1 MKLKIKE
8 GTTSKIIRVF
18 IQNNASTR
26 GVGYTG
32 LTYLEGTLSI
42 YYIRE
47 GDASP
52 TAITPASMTVGTW
65 VSGGFVEVDST
76 NMPGVYEIGLPDAVI
91 DNTSEGSVLIMIKGS
106 DSDLV
111 ATYQVTPTLV
121 EIELDK
127 VDYRS
132 ANWANFDASTGQ
144 IIKATVDTVTNT
156 HTPTTTEFQADD
168 ITEATADHYNGR
180 LVIFTSGA
188 LDGQATT
195 ITDYVAVGGIGQF
208 TVTTMTEAPA
218 NDDTFIIV

>member
-8 GTTSKIIRVF
+8 GTTSKLIRIF
-18 IQNNASTR
+18 IQDSSATDGS
-26 GVGYTG
+26 GLTG
-32 LTYLEGTLSI
+32 LVFNSSGLSA
-42 YYIRE
+42 YYYPE
-47 GDASP
+47 GDASA
-52 TAITPASMTVGTW
+52 TAITLATMTAGTW
-65 VSGGFVEVDST
+65 ATGGFIEVDAT

-91 DNTSEGSVLIMIKGS
+91 DNTSEGS
-106 DSDLV
+106 
-111 ATYQVTPTLV
+111 TLV
-121 EIELDK
+121 MLKGATNMAPVLLEIELDK

-144 IIKATVDTVTNT
+144 ILKATVDTVTNT

-208 TVTTMTEAPA
+208 TVTTMTDAPS